1 MKKRYK
7 YPLYFLA
14 TLLAASGMTACG
26 VYHNIGTLPDAVRF
40 AHLPY
45 YRDGQFHAR
54 SELPYYPEKATGKGG
69 FIRHSGYV
77 PKSALPMVELNR
89 QSFGQAEDFA

>member
-7 YPLYFLA
+7 YPLSFLA
-14 TLLAASGMTACG
+14 ALLAASGMTACS

-54 SELPYYPEKATGKGG
+54 SELPYYPKKPLAKVDLSAITATCLKAHC
-69 FIRHSGYV
+69 R
-77 PKSALPMVELNR
+77 
-89 QSFGQAEDFA
+89 